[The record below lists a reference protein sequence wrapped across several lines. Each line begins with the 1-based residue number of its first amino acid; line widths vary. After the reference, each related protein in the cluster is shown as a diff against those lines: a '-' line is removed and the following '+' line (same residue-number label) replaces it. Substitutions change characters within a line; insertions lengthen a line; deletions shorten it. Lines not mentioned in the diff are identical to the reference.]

1 MAEMKILKT
10 KKIPM
15 RMCSGCREAKPKNEL
30 IRIVR
35 TPAGDIVV
43 DKTGKVSG
51 RGAYLCKNEE
61 CFKKSVKS
69 KALSR
74 ALEVN
79 ISDDVFMAIAKEI
92 NG

>member
-1 MAEMKILKT
+1 MTETIILKT

-15 RMCSGCREAKPKNEL
+15 RMCSGCRESKPKAEL

-35 TPAGDIVV
+35 TPEGKILIDR
-43 DKTGKVSG
+43 TGKVSG
-51 RGAYLCKNEE
+51 RGAYVCKNEE

-74 ALEVN
+74 ALDVQVEDEVLLQLEE
-79 ISDDVFMAIAKEI
+79 EI
-92 NG
+92 HG

>member
-1 MAEMKILKT
+1 MKT
-10 KKIPM
+10 KKVPI
-15 RMCSGCREAKPKNEL
+15 RMCSGCRQAKPKREL
-30 IRIVR
+30 IRVVR
-35 TPAGDIVV
+35 TPDGNIIV

-79 ISDDVFMAIAKEI
+79 ISDDVFLAIVKEI

>member
-1 MAEMKILKT
+1 MKT

-15 RMCSGCREAKPKNEL
+15 RMCSGCRESKPKSEL
-30 IRIVR
+30 IRVVR
-35 TPAGDIVV
+35 TPDGNLIV

-79 ISDDVFMAIAKEI
+79 VDDSVLLALQEEI

>member
-1 MAEMKILKT
+1 MKT

-15 RMCSGCREAKPKNEL
+15 RMCSGCRESKPKIDL

-35 TPAGDIVV
+35 TPENKIVI

-51 RGAYLCKNEE
+51 RGAYVCKNEE

-74 ALEVN
+74 AL
-79 ISDDVFMAIAKEI
+79 DTAIEDSILLALEKEI

>member
-1 MAEMKILKT
+1 
-10 KKIPM
+10 
-15 RMCSGCREAKPKNEL
+15 MCSGCRESKPKNEL
-30 IRIVR
+30 IRVVR
-35 TPAGDIVV
+35 TPEGNIVI

-51 RGAYLCKNEE
+51 RGAYVCKNEE

-74 ALEVN
+74 ALEVAVED
-79 ISDDVFMAIAKEI
+79 SVLLALEKEI

>member
-1 MAEMKILKT
+1 M
-10 KKIPM
+10 
-15 RMCSGCREAKPKNEL
+15 KPKLEL
-30 IRIVR
+30 MRVVR
-35 TPAGDIVV
+35 TPDGSIVL

-74 ALEVN
+74 ALEVQVEDE
-79 ISDDVFMAIAKEI
+79 ILLALEKEI

>member
-1 MAEMKILKT
+1 MKT

-15 RMCSGCREAKPKNEL
+15 RMCSGCREAKPKSEL
-30 IRIVR
+30 IRVVR
-35 TPAGDIVV
+35 TPDGNLIV

-79 ISDDVFMAIAKEI
+79 IDDDVLLALQKEI

>member
-1 MAEMKILKT
+1 MKT

-15 RMCSGCREAKPKNEL
+15 RMCSGCRESKPKSEL
-30 IRIVR
+30 IRVVR
-35 TPAGDIVV
+35 TPEGNIIV

-79 ISDDVFMAIAKEI
+79 ISDDVFLAIAKEI

>member
-1 MAEMKILKT
+1 MKT
-10 KKIPM
+10 KKTPM
-15 RMCSGCREAKPKNEL
+15 RMCLGCREMKPKLEL
-30 IRIVR
+30 MRVVR
-35 TPAGDIVV
+35 TPDGSIVL

-74 ALEVN
+74 ALEVQVEDE
-79 ISDDVFMAIAKEI
+79 ILLALEKEI

>member
-1 MAEMKILKT
+1 MKT

-15 RMCSGCREAKPKNEL
+15 RMCSGCRESKPKSEL
-30 IRIVR
+30 IRVVR
-35 TPAGDIVV
+35 TPDGNIIV

-79 ISDDVFMAIAKEI
+79 IDDEVLLALQKEI

>member
-1 MAEMKILKT
+1 MKT

-15 RMCSGCREAKPKNEL
+15 RMCSGCRESKPKSEL
-30 IRIVR
+30 IRVVR
-35 TPAGDIVV
+35 TPEGNIIV

-79 ISDDVFMAIAKEI
+79 INDDVFEAITKEI

>member
-1 MAEMKILKT
+1 MKT

-15 RMCSGCREAKPKNEL
+15 RMCSGCRESKPKSEL
-30 IRIVR
+30 IRVVR
-35 TPAGDIVV
+35 TPDGSIVV

-61 CFKKSVKS
+61 CFKKSVKT

-79 ISDDVFMAIAKEI
+79 IDDEVLLALQKEI

>member
-1 MAEMKILKT
+1 MKT

-15 RMCSGCREAKPKNEL
+15 RMCSGCRESKPKSEL
-30 IRIVR
+30 IRVVR
-35 TPAGDIVV
+35 TPDGSIVV

-79 ISDDVFMAIAKEI
+79 INDDVFEAIAKEI

>member
-1 MAEMKILKT
+1 MKT

-15 RMCSGCREAKPKNEL
+15 RMCSGCRESKPKSEL
-30 IRIVR
+30 IRVVR
-35 TPAGDIVV
+35 TPEGNIII

-69 KALSR
+69 NALSR

-79 ISDDVFMAIAKEI
+79 INDDVFLALKKEI

>member
-15 RMCSGCREAKPKNEL
+15 RMCSGCRESKPKSEL
-30 IRIVR
+30 IRVVR
-35 TPAGDIVV
+35 TPEGNIIV

-79 ISDDVFMAIAKEI
+79 INDDVFEAIAKEI
-92 NG
+92 KG

>member
-1 MAEMKILKT
+1 
-10 KKIPM
+10 M
-15 RMCSGCREAKPKNEL
+15 RMCSGCRESKPKIDL

-35 TPAGDIVV
+35 TPENKIVI

-51 RGAYLCKNEE
+51 RGAYVCKNEE

-74 ALEVN
+74 AL
-79 ISDDVFMAIAKEI
+79 DTAIEDSILLALEKEI

>member
-1 MAEMKILKT
+1 MKT

-15 RMCSGCREAKPKNEL
+15 RMCSGCRESKPKSEL
-30 IRIVR
+30 IRVVR
-35 TPAGDIVV
+35 TPEGNIIV

-79 ISDDVFMAIAKEI
+79 INDDVFEAIAKEI

>member
-1 MAEMKILKT
+1 MKT

-15 RMCSGCREAKPKNEL
+15 RMCSGCRESKPKSEL
-30 IRIVR
+30 IRVVR
-35 TPAGDIVV
+35 TPEGNIIV

-79 ISDDVFMAIAKEI
+79 ISDDVFLVIAKEI

>member
-1 MAEMKILKT
+1 MKT

-15 RMCSGCREAKPKNEL
+15 RMCSGCRESKPKSEL
-30 IRIVR
+30 IRVVR
-35 TPAGDIVV
+35 TPDGSIVV

-61 CFKKSVKS
+61 CFKKSVKT

-79 ISDDVFMAIAKEI
+79 IDDNVFMALEKEI

>member
-1 MAEMKILKT
+1 MKT

-15 RMCSGCREAKPKNEL
+15 RMCSGCRESKPKSEL
-30 IRIVR
+30 IRVVR
-35 TPAGDIVV
+35 TPEGNIIV

-79 ISDDVFMAIAKEI
+79 ISDDVFEAIAKEI

>member
-1 MAEMKILKT
+1 MKT

-15 RMCSGCREAKPKNEL
+15 RMCSGCRESKPKSEL
-30 IRIVR
+30 IRVVR
-35 TPAGDIVV
+35 TPEGNIIV

-79 ISDDVFMAIAKEI
+79 VDDSVLLALQEEI